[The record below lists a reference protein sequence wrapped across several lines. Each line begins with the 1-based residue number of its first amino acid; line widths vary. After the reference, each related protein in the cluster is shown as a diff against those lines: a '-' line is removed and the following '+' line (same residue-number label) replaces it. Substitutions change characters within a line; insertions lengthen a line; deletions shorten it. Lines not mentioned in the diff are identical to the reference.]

1 MDDRIEVTEAWA
13 ELVDDLRRG
22 RVYSVDGKRGLGFTA
37 EQVSRLNMPVYDVRG
52 LSLETV
58 SVEEIDAATMMPMRE
73 RVLFAEGQTRDGV
86 KRPLVAVIP
95 NIQADAYAIFVRMD
109 FGWVNRLEGE
119 GGWTDFITTVANILI
134 DDAEANIE
142 VRDAPTPRF
151 DSVNRGREL
160 AKFPALEKVRVIS
173 LSTPRIAYE
182 QRGRTGSGSHGGTH
196 ASPVEHA
203 RTITDRWIYPKN
215 RKAYQRKAKTIIVNE
230 GVTRVT
236 VVKQ

>member
-1 MDDRIEVTEAWA
+1 MDDRIEATEAWA
-13 ELVDDLRRG
+13 ELVDDLRRR
-22 RVYSVDGKRGLGFTA
+22 RVYSVAGKRGVGFTP
-37 EQVSRLNMPVYDVRG
+37 EQVSRLNMPVYDLRG
-52 LSLETV
+52 LTFETV
-58 SVEEIDAATMMPMRE
+58 SEQETDEAAALPMRE
-73 RVLFAEGQTRDGV
+73 RVIITDGQTRAGA
-86 KRPLVAVIP
+86 KRPLVIMIP
-95 NIQADAYAIFVRMD
+95 DVHADAYSMFVHMEY
-109 FGWVNRLEGE
+109 GWVNRLESE
-119 GGWTDFITTVANILI
+119 VGWTDFIATVANILI

-160 AKFPALEKVRVIS
+160 AKFPALEKARVIS

-182 QRGRTGSGSHGGTH
+182 QRGGTGSASHGGTH

>member
-1 MDDRIEVTEAWA
+1 MDDRIEATEAWA

-95 NIQADAYAIFVRMD
+95 NTSTSPTVRSRQMMSD
-109 FGWVNRLEGE
+109 CGVGQP
-119 GGWTDFITTVANILI
+119 
-134 DDAEANIE
+134 E
-142 VRDAPTPRF
+142 VIPTASASG
-151 DSVNRGREL
+151 DHL
-160 AKFPALEKVRVIS
+160 RV
-173 LSTPRIAYE
+173 
-182 QRGRTGSGSHGGTH
+182 
-196 ASPVEHA
+196 
-203 RTITDRWIYPKN
+203 
-215 RKAYQRKAKTIIVNE
+215 
-230 GVTRVT
+230 VT
-236 VVKQ
+236 